1 MTGKLL
7 VIDAWCEEG
16 NSGRQTTTVSTDGTF
31 VTIDRLTEPRGAKA
45 TLTLV
50 PFARGEDLDRLIS
63 ALQAA
68 RNYTG
73 VTS

>member
-7 VIDAWCEEG
+7 VVDAWVEEDA
-16 NSGRQTTTVSTDGTF
+16 SGRRTTTVSSDGSY
-31 VTIDRLTEPRGAKA
+31 VTIDQLTEPNGGKP

-50 PFARGEDLDRLIS
+50 PFTRGDDLDRLIE

>member
-7 VIDAWCEEG
+7 VIDAWDEEG
-16 NSGRQTTTVSTDGTF
+16 NSGRQTTTVSTDGTL
-31 VTIDRLTEPRGAKA
+31 VTIDRLTEPRDGKPS
-45 TLTLV
+45 LTLV
-50 PFARGEDLDRLIS
+50 PFTRGDDLDRLMS